1 MSDKTVHYSEGVG
14 KYSPCGF
21 GTLWVK
27 SYEYVTCYDCMRILM
42 ENNSGL
48 SLNDFPRV
56 ITSKSPKDPDPPPM
70 PERPVSINVQRMKAG
85 LDPVP
90 MPERPEPKGLQLR
103 DKVYIRTHD
112 QLKAAGAVYLAAVNT
127 YGMLNEDR
135 TEPDSTITEKMTEYL
150 GTQQCIVSINTFQNK
165 PTTYNLHSKKS
176 GYIEG
181 AWQEWMFM
189 DIDDRIERLKDEQKQ
204 ASLSTSK
211 CEACN
216 GDLVAVEYGHN
227 DMLWQCVECSAQY
240 EMGTGEDLTHF
251 VLGHRV
257 DISGDGLA
265 GGALGEE
272 PTCDEDPSG
281 IEKEKHV
288 VHFKL
293 DTPNSQAACGCWGHY
308 VFVTAISAVT
318 CDACIVALEASGR
331 VINLVKH
338 VDSLDAANKLGP
350 METELQQEPDEKLP
364 WDEFKKD
371 CPHCNKRMLAFIER
385 DRVAKPLECSL
396 HQTGDGRPVFR
407 QMYNTSD
414 YLVLHHMCHSCGHS
428 EAERQYDDG
437 RKETLT

>member
-1 MSDKTVHYSEGVG
+1 M
-14 KYSPCGF
+14 
-21 GTLWVK
+21 
-27 SYEYVTCYDCMRILM
+27 
-42 ENNSGL
+42 
-48 SLNDFPRV
+48 
-56 ITSKSPKDPDPPPM
+56 SPKDPNPPPM
-70 PERPVSINVQRMKAG
+70 PERLCVGA
-85 LDPVP
+85 D
-90 MPERPEPKGLQLR
+90 
-103 DKVYIRTHD
+103 VYIRTHE
-112 QLKAAGAVYLAAVNT
+112 QLLAAGAEFEHWDDDWIGYQRVGRDGILDHAIHHKYDGTKQRIKQVNHKEKIIDFHLEGIDYLW
-127 YGMLNEDR
+127 
-135 TEPDSTITEKMTEYL
+135 P
-150 GTQQCIVSINTFQNK
+150 
-165 PTTYNLHSKKS
+165 
-176 GYIEG
+176 
-181 AWQEWMFM
+181 AWAFM
-189 DIDDRIERLKDEQKQ
+189 DIDDRIERLKTTAESKIAHHIRRQNGK
-204 ASLSTSK
+204 STMQTPRYMCPACDAELTRPLDTYVWK
-211 CEACN
+211 CEKCTTTFEVR
-216 GDLVAVEYGHN
+216 L
-227 DMLWQCVECSAQY
+227 S
-240 EMGTGEDLTHF
+240 EDCLHLT
-251 VLGHRV
+251 VGQQLTIGV
-257 DISGDGLA
+257 GDGLA

-308 VFVTAISAVT
+308 VFVAAISAVT

-385 DRVAKPLECSL
+385 DRLAKPLECSL

-437 RKETLT
+437 RREEITC